1 MTRRPVPLAPGPGQ
15 ESVWAYPRPP
25 RLERTP
31 KQVQIW
37 LGGEQIADTDWSA
50 SDAFRVL
57 ETSHPPGYYL
67 PPDAFAP
74 GVLSRASG
82 SSVCEF
88 KGAATYWTLT
98 GGGQEACGRRAGAT
112 NLPRPLSAKWPATW
126 RSTPEKWTSAGW
138 RAKWSGRSRVSFT
151 AAGSPQRWQG
161 RLRVKPG
168 RWAGST
174 SPLT

>member
-1 MTRRPVPLAPGPGQ
+1 MNRPRPVSPAAGQ
-15 ESVWAYPRPP
+15 ESVWDYPRPP

-31 KQVQIW
+31 RRAQIW
-37 LGGEQIADTDWSA
+37 LGGELIADTDWSTQQ
-50 SDAFRVL
+50 AFRVL

-98 GGGQEACGRRAGAT
+98 GGGQEARAAGWSYES
-112 NLPRPLSAKWPATW
+112 P
-126 RSTPEKWTSAGW
+126 TSAF
-138 RAKWSGRSRVSFT
+138 REM
-151 AAGSPQRWQG
+151 AGYVAVYAG
-161 RLRVKPG
+161 KMDECRLTVK
-168 RWAGST
+168 
-174 SPLT
+174 L